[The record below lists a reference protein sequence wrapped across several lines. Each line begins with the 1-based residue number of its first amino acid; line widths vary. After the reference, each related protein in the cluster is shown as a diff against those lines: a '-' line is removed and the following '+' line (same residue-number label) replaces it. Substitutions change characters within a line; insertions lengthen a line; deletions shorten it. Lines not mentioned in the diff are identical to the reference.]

1 MWHGFY
7 KLYPVQREQ
16 DNEERYG
23 IGMKRLFD
31 ILPADFFKP
40 LTSKY
45 RQEYADCIM
54 QLFNAFKPEIS
65 YGVGREIVVKELTDY
80 FEADDVEMS
89 FDDETYVSDARE
101 KANGVIAMLKRCGWI
116 EYEQETNHQIN
127 VVLCEYAIPV
137 IESMNRVI
145 REEEAEYQ
153 GIISQIHASLQNEEL
168 YSKPYELIIKGVLE
182 NTERLL
188 SELKKLN
195 ASIKRHMDRQTN
207 DMGADEILNHFFEYH
222 QNIGSK
228 AYLRMKTSENIS
240 YFRTAIIE
248 RIERM
253 MESTEIM
260 ERAVAGYMEVEET
273 GDPDQ
278 AYDQVIAILIDIK
291 SSFYRLDDIIEEIDR
306 KHARYMR
313 SAVMRARFLLA
324 TGNNLEGKLSKILD
338 VYVRQLNQ
346 EKASDQENQPDMEDL
361 LTLESLFSL
370 YPQSYV
376 SPESLQTIPVTKK
389 LGTISRFSDEAGMSE
404 EDRQLYKEALRM
416 KNRSRFSRK
425 NINEYVVN
433 LLKGRDVLPVTEVP
447 VESRRDLIRIIYISI
462 YAGNHSNNYTIRRS
476 GRQVEMQG
484 YSLPYFD
491 ILKK

>member
-1 MWHGFY
+1 M
-7 KLYPVQREQ
+7 R
-16 DNEERYG
+16 
-23 IGMKRLFD
+23 
-31 ILPADFFKP
+31 
-40 LTSKY
+40 
-45 RQEYADCIM
+45 
-54 QLFNAFKPEIS
+54 LFNAFKPEIS
-65 YGVGREIVVKELTDY
+65 YGVGREIVVKELADY
-80 FEADDVEMS
+80 FEVDDVEMS
-89 FDDETYVSDARE
+89 FDDETFVSDARE

-116 EYEQETNHQIN
+116 EYEQEVNHQIN

-145 REEEAEYQ
+145 RDEEAEYQ

-168 YSKPYELIIKGVLE
+168 YTKPYELIIKGVLE

-207 DMGADEILNHFFEYH
+207 DMGAEEILDHFFDYH

-253 MESTEIM
+253 MESPEIM

-273 GDPDQ
+273 EDSDQ
-278 AYDQVIAILIDIK
+278 AYDQVIGILIDIK

-338 VYVRQLNQ
+338 MYVRELND
-346 EKASDQENQPDMEDL
+346 EIQPD
-361 LTLESLFSL
+361 LETLFSL

-389 LGTISRFSDEAGMSE
+389 LGTVSKFSDDAGMSE
-404 EDRQLYKEALRM
+404 EERQLYKEALRM

-433 LLKGRDVLPVTEVP
+433 LLDGRDELPVTEVP
-447 VESRRDLIRIIYISI
+447 VASRRDLIRIIYISI
-462 YAGNHSNNYTIRRS
+462 YAGNRSNNYTIKRS

-491 ILKK
+491 ILRK

>member
-1 MWHGFY
+1 
-7 KLYPVQREQ
+7 
-16 DNEERYG
+16 
-23 IGMKRLFD
+23 MKRLFD

-54 QLFNAFKPEIS
+54 RLFNAFKPEIS
-65 YGVGREIVVKELTDY
+65 YGVGREIVVKELADY

-89 FDDETYVSDARE
+89 FDDETFVSDARE

-116 EYEQETNHQIN
+116 EYEQEVNHQIN

-145 REEEAEYQ
+145 RDEEAEYQ

-168 YSKPYELIIKGVLE
+168 YTKPYELIIKGVLE

-207 DMGADEILNHFFEYH
+207 DMGADEILDHFFDYH

-253 MESTEIM
+253 MESPEIM

-273 GDPDQ
+273 EDSDQ
-278 AYDQVIAILIDIK
+278 AYDQVIGILIDIK

-338 VYVRQLNQ
+338 MYVRELND
-346 EKASDQENQPDMEDL
+346 EIQPD
-361 LTLESLFSL
+361 LETLFSL

-389 LGTISRFSDEAGMSE
+389 LGTVSKFSDDAGMSE
-404 EDRQLYKEALRM
+404 EERQLYKEALRM

-433 LLKGRDVLPVTEVP
+433 LLDGRDELPVTEVP
-447 VESRRDLIRIIYISI
+447 VASRRDLIRIIYISI
-462 YAGNHSNNYTIRRS
+462 YAGNRSNNYTIKRS

-491 ILKK
+491 ILRK

>member
-1 MWHGFY
+1 
-7 KLYPVQREQ
+7 
-16 DNEERYG
+16 
-23 IGMKRLFD
+23 MKSLFD

-45 RQEYADCIM
+45 RKEYADCIM
-54 QLFNAFKPEIS
+54 QIFNAFKPEIS
-65 YGVGREIVVKELTDY
+65 YGVNREIVVKELTDY

-101 KANGVIAMLKRCGWI
+101 KANGVIAILKKCGWI

-127 VVLCEYAIPV
+127 VILCEYAIPV
-137 IESMNRVI
+137 IESMNRI
-145 REEEAEYQ
+145 IKDEEAEYQ

-168 YSKPYELIIKGVLE
+168 YGKPYELIIKGVQE

-195 ASIKRHMDRQTN
+195 ASIKRHMDKQTN
-207 DMGADEILNHFFEYH
+207 DMDAEEILDHFFEYH
-222 QNIGSK
+222 KNIGSK

-253 MESTEIM
+253 MENTDIM
-260 ERAVAGYMEVEET
+260 ERAVAGYMEVEEV
-273 GDPDQ
+273 DDSEQ
-278 AYDQVIAILIDIK
+278 AYDEVISMLIDIK

-338 VYVRQLNQ
+338 LYVQQING
-346 EKASDQENQPDMEDL
+346 DGEDNYD
-361 LTLESLFSL
+361 ELFSL
-370 YPQSYV
+370 YPQNYI
-376 SPESLQTIPVTKK
+376 SPESLQTIPVIKK
-389 LGTISRFSDEAGMSE
+389 IETISEFSDGQGMSE
-404 EDRQLYKEALRM
+404 ADRLLYKEALRM

-425 NINEYVVN
+425 NINEYVTGI
-433 LLKGRDVLPVTEVP
+433 LGARASMPVTDVP
-447 VESRRDLIRIIYISI
+447 VESVRDLIRIIYISI
-462 YAGNHSNNYTIRRS
+462 YAGNRANNYTIRRS
-476 GRQVEMQG
+476 GKQVEMKG

>member
-1 MWHGFY
+1 
-7 KLYPVQREQ
+7 
-16 DNEERYG
+16 
-23 IGMKRLFD
+23 MKRLFD
-31 ILPADFFKP
+31 IFPADFFKP

-54 QLFNAFKPEIS
+54 RLFNAFKPEIS
-65 YGVGREIVVKELTDY
+65 YGVGREIVVRELADY

-89 FDDETYVSDARE
+89 FDDELFVSDARE

-116 EYEQETNHQIN
+116 EYEQEVNHQIN

-168 YSKPYELIIKGVLE
+168 YTKPYELIIKGVLE

-195 ASIKRHMDRQTN
+195 ASIKRHMDKQTN
-207 DMGADEILNHFFEYH
+207 DMGADEILDHFFDYH

-248 RIERM
+248 RIERI
-253 MESTEIM
+253 MENVEIM
-260 ERAVAGYMEVEET
+260 ERAVSGYMEVEET
-273 GDPDQ
+273 GDPDR
-278 AYDQVIAILIDIK
+278 AYDQVIGILIDIK

-338 VYVRQLNQ
+338 TYVRQLND
-346 EKASDQENQPDMEDL
+346 ETQPD
-361 LTLESLFSL
+361 LEALFSL
-370 YPQSYV
+370 YPQSYI

-389 LGTISRFSDEAGMSE
+389 LGAVSKFSDGAGMSE
-404 EDRQLYKEALRM
+404 EERQLYKEALRM

-433 LLKGRDVLPVTEVP
+433 LLDGRDVLPVTEVP
-447 VESRRDLIRIIYISI
+447 VASRRDLIRIIYISI
-462 YAGNHSNNYTIRRS
+462 YAGNRSNNYTIKRS

-491 ILKK
+491 ILRK

>member
-1 MWHGFY
+1 M
-7 KLYPVQREQ
+7 R
-16 DNEERYG
+16 
-23 IGMKRLFD
+23 
-31 ILPADFFKP
+31 
-40 LTSKY
+40 
-45 RQEYADCIM
+45 
-54 QLFNAFKPEIS
+54 LFNAFKPEIS
-65 YGVGREIVVKELTDY
+65 YGVGREIVVKELADY
-80 FEADDVEMS
+80 FEVDDVEMS
-89 FDDETYVSDARE
+89 FDDETFVSDARE

-116 EYEQETNHQIN
+116 EYEQEVNHQIN

-145 REEEAEYQ
+145 RDEEAEYQ

-168 YSKPYELIIKGVLE
+168 YTKPYELIIKGVLE

-207 DMGADEILNHFFEYH
+207 DMGADEILDHFFDYH

-253 MESTEIM
+253 MESPEIM

-273 GDPDQ
+273 EDSDQ
-278 AYDQVIAILIDIK
+278 AYDQVIGILIDIK

-338 VYVRQLNQ
+338 MYVRELND
-346 EKASDQENQPDMEDL
+346 EIQPD
-361 LTLESLFSL
+361 LETLFSL

-389 LGTISRFSDEAGMSE
+389 LGTVSKFSDDAGMSE
-404 EDRQLYKEALRM
+404 EERQLYKEALRM

-425 NINEYVVN
+425 NINEYVAN
-433 LLKGRDVLPVTEVP
+433 LLDGGMSCRLPKCLWHPAE
-447 VESRRDLIRIIYISI
+447 I
-462 YAGNHSNNYTIRRS
+462 
-476 GRQVEMQG
+476 
-484 YSLPYFD
+484 
-491 ILKK
+491 

>member
-1 MWHGFY
+1 
-7 KLYPVQREQ
+7 
-16 DNEERYG
+16 
-23 IGMKRLFD
+23 MKTLFD

-54 QLFNAFKPEIS
+54 QLFNVFKPEIS
-65 YGVGREIVVKELTDY
+65 YGVNRDIIVKELTDY
-80 FEADDVEMS
+80 FEADDTEMS
-89 FDDETYVSDARE
+89 FDDEVYVSDARE
-101 KANGVIAMLKRCGWI
+101 KANGVIAILKKCGWI

-127 VVLCEYAIPV
+127 VILCEYAIPV
-137 IESMNRVI
+137 IDSMNRII

-168 YSKPYELIIKGVLE
+168 YGKPYELIIKGVQE

-195 ASIKRHMDRQTN
+195 ANIKRHMDQQTN
-207 DMGADEILNHFFEYH
+207 DMDAEQILEHFFEYH
-222 QNIGSK
+222 KNIGSK

-248 RIERM
+248 RIERI

-260 ERAVAGYMEVEET
+260 ERATAGYMEVEET
-273 GDPDQ
+273 EDQ
-278 AYDQVIAILIDIK
+278 EKAYDEMISMLIDIK
-291 SSFYRLDDIIEEIDR
+291 SSFYRLDDIIDEIDR

-324 TGNNLEGKLSKILD
+324 TGNNLEGKLSKIIDL
-338 VYVRQLNQ
+338 YVQQLNS
-346 EKASDQENQPDMEDL
+346 EE
-361 LTLESLFSL
+361 ESFDELFSL
-370 YPQSYV
+370 YPQNYI
-376 SPESLQTIPVTKK
+376 SPESLQTIPVTKRMD
-389 LGTISRFSDEAGMSE
+389 TISGFSNQAQMSE
-404 EDRQLYKEALRM
+404 ADRLLYKEALRR
-416 KNRSRFSRK
+416 KNRSRFSRR

-433 LLKGRDVLPVTEVP
+433 LLGDRDKIPVTEVP
-447 VESRRDLIRIIYISI
+447 VESARDLIRIIYISI
-462 YAGNHSNNYTIRRS
+462 YSGNRSNNYEISRS
-476 GRQVEMQG
+476 GKQVEMRG

-491 ILKK
+491 IIKKR

>member
-1 MWHGFY
+1 
-7 KLYPVQREQ
+7 
-16 DNEERYG
+16 
-23 IGMKRLFD
+23 MKTLFD

-45 RQEYADCIM
+45 RREYADCIM
-54 QLFNAFKPEIS
+54 RLFNAFKPEIS
-65 YGVGREIVVKELTDY
+65 YGVNRDIVVKELTDY
-80 FEADDVEMS
+80 FEADDTEMS
-89 FDDETYVSDARE
+89 FDDEIYISDARE
-101 KANGVIAMLKRCGWI
+101 KANGVIAVLKKCGWI

-127 VVLCEYAIPV
+127 VILCEYAIPV
-137 IESMNRVI
+137 IDSMNRII

-168 YSKPYELIIKGVLE
+168 YGKPYELIIKGVQE

-195 ASIKRHMDRQTN
+195 ASIKRHMDQQTN
-207 DMGADEILNHFFEYH
+207 DMDAEEILDHFFEYH
-222 QNIGSK
+222 KNIGSK

-248 RIERM
+248 RIGRI

-273 GDPDQ
+273 TDQ
-278 AYDQVIAILIDIK
+278 EKAYDEVIAMLIDIK
-291 SSFYRLDDIIEEIDR
+291 SSFYRLDDIIDEIDR

-338 VYVRQLNQ
+338 LYVQQLNGG
-346 EKASDQENQPDMEDL
+346 EE
-361 LTLESLFSL
+361 ESFEGLFSL
-370 YPQSYV
+370 YPQDYI
-376 SPESLQTIPVTKK
+376 SPESIQTIPVTKK
-389 LGTISRFSDEAGMSE
+389 MDTISGFSNQVQMSE
-404 EDRQLYKEALRM
+404 ADRLLYKEALKR
-416 KNRSRFSRK
+416 KNQSRFSRR

-433 LLKGRDVLPVTEVP
+433 LLGDRDKMPVTEVP
-447 VESRRDLIRIIYISI
+447 VESVRDLIRIIYISI
-462 YAGNHSNNYTIRRS
+462 YSGNRSNHYEICRS
-476 GRQVEMQG
+476 GKQVEMQG

-491 ILKK
+491 IVKKR

>member
-1 MWHGFY
+1 
-7 KLYPVQREQ
+7 
-16 DNEERYG
+16 
-23 IGMKRLFD
+23 MKALFD

-65 YGVGREIVVKELTDY
+65 YGVNREIVVRELTDY
-80 FEADDVEMS
+80 FEADDAEMS
-89 FDDETYVSDARE
+89 FDDEVYVSDARE
-101 KANGVIAMLKRCGWI
+101 KANGVIAILKKCGWI

-127 VVLCEYAIPV
+127 VILCEYAIPV
-137 IESMNRVI
+137 IESMNRII

-168 YSKPYELIIKGVLE
+168 YSKPYELIIKGVQE

-207 DMGADEILNHFFEYH
+207 DMDAEEILNHFFEYH
-222 QNIGSK
+222 RNIGSK

-253 MESTEIM
+253 MESADIM
-260 ERAVAGYMEVEET
+260 ERATAGYMEVEEVA
-273 GDPDQ
+273 DQDQ
-278 AYDQVIAILIDIK
+278 AYDEVLSMLIDIK
-291 SSFYRLDDIIEEIDR
+291 SSFYRLDDIIEEIDK

-324 TGNNLEGKLSKILD
+324 TGNNLEGKLSRIMDL
-338 VYVRQLNQ
+338 YVQQLNGG
-346 EKASDQENQPDMEDL
+346 EETNLGE
-361 LTLESLFSL
+361 LFSL
-370 YPQSYV
+370 YPQNYI
-376 SPESLQTIPVTKK
+376 SPESLQTIPVVRKMDTV
-389 LGTISRFSDEAGMSE
+389 SPFSEHAGMNE
-404 EDRQLYKEALRM
+404 ADRLLYKEALKR

-425 NINEYVVN
+425 NINEYVVA
-433 LLKGRDVLPVTEVP
+433 LLGDREEIPVTEVP
-447 VESRRDLIRIIYISI
+447 VKSDRDLIRIIYISI
-462 YAGNHSNNYTIRRS
+462 YAGNRSNNYEIRRS
-476 GRQVEMQG
+476 RRQVKMQG

-491 ILKK
+491 IIKK

>member
-1 MWHGFY
+1 
-7 KLYPVQREQ
+7 
-16 DNEERYG
+16 
-23 IGMKRLFD
+23 MKRLFD

-54 QLFNAFKPEIS
+54 RLFNAFKPEIS
-65 YGVGREIVVKELTDY
+65 YGVGREIVVKELADY
-80 FEADDVEMS
+80 FEVDDVEMS
-89 FDDETYVSDARE
+89 FDDETFVSDARE

-116 EYEQETNHQIN
+116 EYEQEVNHQIN

-145 REEEAEYQ
+145 RDEEAEYQ

-168 YSKPYELIIKGVLE
+168 YTKPYELIIKGVLE

-207 DMGADEILNHFFEYH
+207 DMGADEILDHFFDYH

-253 MESTEIM
+253 MESPEIM

-273 GDPDQ
+273 EDSDQ
-278 AYDQVIAILIDIK
+278 AYDQVIGILIDIK

-338 VYVRQLNQ
+338 MYVRELND
-346 EKASDQENQPDMEDL
+346 EIQPD
-361 LTLESLFSL
+361 LENLFSL

-389 LGTISRFSDEAGMSE
+389 LGTVSKFSDDAGMSE
-404 EDRQLYKEALRM
+404 EERQLYKEALRM

-433 LLKGRDVLPVTEVP
+433 LLDGRDELPVTEVP
-447 VESRRDLIRIIYISI
+447 VASRRDLIRIIYISI
-462 YAGNHSNNYTIRRS
+462 YAGNRSNNYTIKRS

-491 ILKK
+491 ILRK

>member
-1 MWHGFY
+1 
-7 KLYPVQREQ
+7 
-16 DNEERYG
+16 
-23 IGMKRLFD
+23 MKRLFD
-31 ILPADFFKP
+31 ILPGDFFKP

-54 QLFNAFKPEIS
+54 RLFNAFKPEIS
-65 YGVGREIVVKELTDY
+65 YGVEREIVVKELADY

-89 FDDETYVSDARE
+89 FDDETFVSDARE

-168 YSKPYELIIKGVLE
+168 YGKPYELIIKGVQE

-222 QNIGSK
+222 RNIGSK

-248 RIERM
+248 RVERM
-253 MESTEIM
+253 MENREIM

-273 GDPDQ
+273 EDEDQ
-278 AYDQVIAILIDIK
+278 AYDRVIAILMDIK

-306 KHARYMR
+306 KHTRYMR

-338 VYVRQLNQ
+338 VYVRQLNE
-346 EKASDQENQPDMEDL
+346 EKQPEMGD
-361 LTLESLFSL
+361 LFSL

-389 LGTISRFSDEAGMSE
+389 LGTVNKFSDETGMSE
-404 EDRQLYKEALRM
+404 EERQLYKEALRM

-433 LLKGRDVLPVTEVP
+433 LLDGRDVLPVTEVP
-447 VESRRDLIRIIYISI
+447 VASRRDLIRIIYISI
-462 YAGNHSNNYTIRRS
+462 YAGNHANNYTIKRS
-476 GRQVEMQG
+476 GKQVEMQG

>member
-1 MWHGFY
+1 MTACAENLGCR
-7 KLYPVQREQ
+7 KS
-16 DNEERYG
+16 G
-23 IGMKRLFD
+23 GMKRLFD

-54 QLFNAFKPEIS
+54 RLFNAFKPEIS
-65 YGVGREIVVKELTDY
+65 YGVGREIVVKELADY

-89 FDDETYVSDARE
+89 FDDETFVSDARE

-116 EYEQETNHQIN
+116 EYEQETNHQVN

-145 REEEAEYQ
+145 RDEEAEYQ

-168 YSKPYELIIKGVLE
+168 YSKPYELIIKGVQE

-195 ASIKRHMDRQTN
+195 ASIKRHMDKQTN

-253 MESTEIM
+253 MESAEMM
-260 ERAVAGYMEVEET
+260 ERAVTGYMEVEET
-273 GDPDQ
+273 GDSDQ
-278 AYDQVIAILIDIK
+278 AYDQIIAILIDIK

-324 TGNNLEGKLSKILD
+324 TGNNLEGKLSRILD
-338 VYVRQLNQ
+338 VYVRQLN
-346 EKASDQENQPDMEDL
+346 EENLSDME
-361 LTLESLFSL
+361 TLFSL
-370 YPQSYV
+370 YPQNYV

-389 LGTISRFSDEAGMSE
+389 LGMVSKFSDDAGMSE
-404 EDRQLYKEALRM
+404 EERQLYKEALRM

-433 LLKGRDVLPVTEVP
+433 LLDGRDVLPVTEVP
-447 VESRRDLIRIIYISI
+447 VASRRDLIRIIYISI
-462 YAGNHSNNYTIRRS
+462 YAGNHANNYTIKRS

-491 ILKK
+491 IIKK

>member
-1 MWHGFY
+1 
-7 KLYPVQREQ
+7 
-16 DNEERYG
+16 
-23 IGMKRLFD
+23 MKALFD

-65 YGVGREIVVKELTDY
+65 YGVNREIVVRELTDY
-80 FEADDVEMS
+80 FEADDAEMS
-89 FDDETYVSDARE
+89 FDDEVYVSDARE
-101 KANGVIAMLKRCGWI
+101 KANGVIAILKKCGWI

-127 VVLCEYAIPV
+127 VILCEYAIPV
-137 IESMNRVI
+137 IESMNRII

-168 YSKPYELIIKGVLE
+168 YSKPYELIIKGVQE

-195 ASIKRHMDRQTN
+195 ASIKRHMDQQTN
-207 DMGADEILNHFFEYH
+207 DMDAEETLNHFFEYH
-222 QNIGSK
+222 RNIGSK

-253 MESTEIM
+253 MESADIM
-260 ERAVAGYMEVEET
+260 ERATAGYMEVEEVA
-273 GDPDQ
+273 DQDQ
-278 AYDQVIAILIDIK
+278 AYDEVLSMLIDIK
-291 SSFYRLDDIIEEIDR
+291 SSFYRLDDIIEEIDK

-324 TGNNLEGKLSKILD
+324 TGNNLEGKLSRIMDL
-338 VYVRQLNQ
+338 YVQQLNGG
-346 EKASDQENQPDMEDL
+346 EETNLGE
-361 LTLESLFSL
+361 LFSL
-370 YPQSYV
+370 YPQNYI
-376 SPESLQTIPVTKK
+376 SPESLQTIPVVRKMD
-389 LGTISRFSDEAGMSE
+389 TISPFSEHAGMNE
-404 EDRQLYKEALRM
+404 ADRLLYKEALKR

-425 NINEYVVN
+425 NINEYVVA
-433 LLKGRDVLPVTEVP
+433 LLGDREEIPVTEVP
-447 VESRRDLIRIIYISI
+447 VKSDRDLIRIIYISI
-462 YAGNHSNNYTIRRS
+462 YAGNRSNNYEIRRS
-476 GRQVEMQG
+476 RRQVEMQG

-491 ILKK
+491 IIKK

>member
-1 MWHGFY
+1 MISNKASRQEGTIIFA
-7 KLYPVQREQ
+7 
-16 DNEERYG
+16 
-23 IGMKRLFD
+23 MKTLFD

-45 RQEYADCIM
+45 RREYADCIM

-65 YGVGREIVVKELTDY
+65 YGVNRDIVVKELTDY
-80 FEADDVEMS
+80 FEADDTEMS
-89 FDDETYVSDARE
+89 FDDEIYISDARE
-101 KANGVIAMLKRCGWI
+101 KANGVIAVLKKCGWI

-127 VVLCEYAIPV
+127 VILCEYAIPV
-137 IESMNRVI
+137 IDSMNRII

-168 YSKPYELIIKGVLE
+168 YGKPYELIIKGVQE

-195 ASIKRHMDRQTN
+195 ASIKRHMDQQTN
-207 DMGADEILNHFFEYH
+207 DMDAEEILDHFFEYH
-222 QNIGSK
+222 KNIGSK

-248 RIERM
+248 RIGQI

-260 ERAVAGYMEVEET
+260 ERAIAGYMEVEET
-273 GDPDQ
+273 EDQ
-278 AYDQVIAILIDIK
+278 EKAYDEVISMLIDIK
-291 SSFYRLDDIIEEIDR
+291 SSFYRLDDIIDEIDR

-324 TGNNLEGKLSKILD
+324 TGNNLEGKLSRIID
-338 VYVRQLNQ
+338 FYVQQMNSG
-346 EKASDQENQPDMEDL
+346 EE
-361 LTLESLFSL
+361 ESFEGLFSL
-370 YPQSYV
+370 YPQNYI
-376 SPESLQTIPVTKK
+376 SPESIQTIPVTKK
-389 LGTISRFSDEAGMSE
+389 MDAISRFSNQAQLSEA
-404 EDRQLYKEALRM
+404 DRLLYKEALRR

-425 NINEYVVN
+425 NINEYVIN
-433 LLKGRDVLPVTEVP
+433 LLGDRDKMPVTEVP
-447 VESRRDLIRIIYISI
+447 VESVRDLIRIIYISI
-462 YAGNHSNNYTIRRS
+462 YSGNRSNHYEICRS
-476 GRQVEMQG
+476 GKQVEMQG

-491 ILKK
+491 IVKKR